1 VQLSGHPGSFA
12 PAGPGTLWKKQGS
25 DNNERVVYEA
35 LMKDSARDI
44 VPRFDREV
52 CYKGESFIE
61 MQDLLYGFTD
71 PNVMDIKM
79 GTRTFLESEVTNT
92 TARADLYQKVRASFG
107 RGR

>member
-1 VQLSGHPGSFA
+1 MQLSGHPGSFA

-61 MQDLLYGFTD
+61 
-71 PNVMDIKM
+71 IKL

-92 TARADLYQKVRASFG
+92 TARADLYQKVRTSFG